1 MIKKKIFHKKKVIQ
15 NYLINLKID
24 FKHKIYNPKDLFN

>member
-15 NYLINLKID
+15 NYLINLKFD
-24 FKHKIYNPKDLFN
+24 FKRKIYNSKDYFN